1 MNAVLQKVISVPDK
15 VGCLMEK
22 RKWVLPSVLS
32 LVLFALAIWGIGDFN
47 QLLLYDDE
55 FGYWMA
61 SAYLTGTDWTSVGS
75 GIPYYGYGYGFLIL
89 TPIRLIFSSPANMY
103 RAAIVVNG
111 LLLVGSYWIAR
122 NVAHQ
127 LFEDANQTL
136 IDVVCFV
143 VMLYPSNLVFSH
155 IAWAECTLVFV
166 FWVFVWLG
174 LRVIKKPSVL
184 NHIGIAAVVMY
195 LYAVH
200 QRTLGVAIATVM
212 VMLWCFCVDK
222 SRRKTI
228 IFFAVTMVVLM
239 IVHTLVKNDFITDYY
254 YNNSRVSNNNL
265 DGHTDKLTGLFTGE
279 GFLAMLRSMLG
290 KWFYLFVATFLV
302 AWWGA
307 EVLFKQAHVYIKEV
321 SAAFKK
327 KQKHELTCNNILIW
341 YSWILLAFGG
351 SFFITSLF
359 MNGGGR
365 NDMLVYGRYNEH
377 MIGIY
382 FIIGAMAFL
391 KDEKWNSKLMVYI
404 PITLVCAWI
413 CQNLTDAL
421 GITSYQAY
429 HSICT
434 SLYLKKG
441 ESPGGGIMS
450 FAIVGLALS
459 CLFMSMMKAKSS
471 PKVLKARRAF
481 VVLGMSVFFVFTAY
495 QLVFTTV
502 VEKQL
507 LRIVNIQNVVS
518 WIDIVDDDMS
528 QNVYY
533 LSNTESRYWSE
544 SFQFLLAEKPLT
556 VIHSD
561 EVDLTEDAFYLVGN
575 GFLDWE
581 GFDDHF
587 YCIKESNQFA
597 LVVNKYGQLA
607 ENARMIKGE

>member
-1 MNAVLQKVISVPDK
+1 MNAVLQKVACVPNK
-15 VGCLMEK
+15 IGNLLER
-22 RKWVLPSVLS
+22 RKWVLPSFLS
-32 LVLFALAIWGIGDFN
+32 FVLFALAIWGIGDFN

-61 SAYLTGTDWTSVGS
+61 SAYLTGTDWKSVGS
-75 GIPYYGYGYGFLIL
+75 EIPYYSYGYGFLIL
-89 TPIRLIFSSPANMY
+89 TPIRLIFSSPATMY

-127 LFEDANQTL
+127 LFEDANQML

-143 VMLYPSNLVFSH
+143 VMLYPSNLTFSH

-166 FWVFVWLG
+166 FWVFVWLS

-195 LYAVH
+195 LYVVH

-212 VMLWCFCVDK
+212 VMVWCFCVDK
-222 SRRKTI
+222 SRRKSI
-228 IFFAVTMVVLM
+228 IVFAVTMVGLM
-239 IVHTLVKNDFITDYY
+239 VVHKLIKTDLLNEYYFNNLKVDRNNMGGQIDKLANILTGEGLLNLLASIVGKLFYFAVGTVMMMWWCAEFLVKNA
-254 YNNSRVSNNNL
+254 VSYFEKSFN
-265 DGHTDKLTGLFTGE
+265 
-279 GFLAMLRSMLG
+279 
-290 KWFYLFVATFLV
+290 
-302 AWWGA
+302 
-307 EVLFKQAHVYIKEV
+307 
-321 SAAFKK
+321 K
-327 KQKHELTCNNILIW
+327 KQKRIAENLSSTVSIW
-341 YSWILLAFGG
+341 YFWLLLAFAGTFLI
-351 SFFITSLF
+351 SAIFLMDVS
-359 MNGGGR
+359 R
-365 NDMLVYGRYNEH
+365 NDVLLYGRYVEY

-382 FIIGAMAFL
+382 FLIGIMMFL
-391 KDEKWNSKLMVYI
+391 KDGKWLSKTVVYFF
-404 PITLVCAWI
+404 VVFAGAWFS
-413 CQNLTDAL
+413 QNVLDKCGL
-421 GITSYQAY
+421 TSYQAY

-434 SLYLKKG
+434 SLFLKKG
-441 ESPGGGIMS
+441 VSADGAVWEYAVFGFVFSIFVMLLIKAEPWKKHD
-450 FAIVGLALS
+450 FARKAIAILS
-459 CLFMSMMKAKSS
+459 VVCLF
-471 PKVLKARRAF
+471 VH
-481 VVLGMSVFFVFTAY
+481 TAY
-495 QLVFTTV
+495 GLVFSTV
-502 VEKQL
+502 TEKQL

-518 WIDIVDDDMS
+518 WIDVVDNDMS

-561 EVDLTEDAFYLVGN
+561 EVDLSEDAFYLVGN

-597 LVVNKYGQLA
+597 LVVNKYGELA
-607 ENARMIKGE
+607 QTAREIKGE